1 LCRKPQTGLIEQGAK
16 DFPIDL
22 QNSWM
27 IGDKAIDV
35 QTGFNAGTKTALVLT
50 GYGGEEIEKMKIK
63 PDLIGE
69 NLLEAVKLII
79 EIR

>member
-1 LCRKPQTGLIEQGAK
+1 
-16 DFPIDL
+16 
-22 QNSWM
+22 M